1 MKLPQLSLTTKI
13 ANYFLLLAL
22 ITVSMVGGVAYFR
35 ARGALKQAAFDRLNV
50 AATLKEQEIVRWF
63 EDRQRDF
70 LHTSRM
76 PDVQRNLKILLGSED
91 IEAKQKAYRV
101 LDEYLTEI
109 VHLKPSQREIFI
121 LDRSNK
127 IVVSTNKEREGDYE
141 ILANITYVERVEAAA
156 NFAPIFYVSPIT
168 RKPAITLAK
177 PLADR
182 SGMILVDLDLER
194 IDRIVREKTG
204 LGETGE
210 SYLVGSLI
218 SKSSFIAGKV
228 RSDLTNTKLTSPG
241 IEAAMSG
248 NSGYGLYRNYA
259 EDSVLG
265 VYRWLNE
272 QDIALLVEISQEE
285 AFNPA
290 RRLASEIVLV
300 GLISALGLSIGVNWL
315 ARQLL
320 ISRRQ
325 LEKYSRKLQQKAQ
338 EAEAANSAKSAFLA
352 NMSHEL
358 RTPLNAILGFSQLMS
373 RNDTI
378 TERQQESLDI
388 INRSGEHLLNLI
400 NDVLEMSKIEA
411 GKTTLNQEPFDLHRL
426 LETIQAMFKI
436 KAESKGLWFQFEL
449 AENLPQYIISDPRK
463 LRQLLINL
471 LSNGVKFTQTG
482 GVTLRSFTCS
492 STQMQHNQVKL
503 CFEVV
508 DTGKGIAK
516 AELNRLFDPFV
527 QTAAGIQS
535 QGGTGLGLA
544 ISKQFTELMGGTI
557 KVDSILG
564 EGSTFA
570 FNIQVELI
578 NPDKQKIFNSFRR
591 VKHLAPGQSEYR
603 IAVVDDCE
611 TNRLALKQLLEAVG
625 FYPCTANNGRDAIAL
640 WQEWQPDL
648 IWMDMRMPVMDG
660 YEATKHIKAHSGKN
674 TVIIALTASAFE
686 EQRAKILDAGCDDFV
701 AKPFT
706 EEVIFDKLIQHLG
719 VEFVFEDRDIVFS
732 VTSDRDRQ
740 DKKTISAKDIN
751 SLAPEL
757 VSQINQA
764 AIAVDSSQ
772 IEQLIT
778 EIPEAEQY
786 IAQALTQML
795 NDYDFDG
802 IIDLSEAGIN
812 S

>member
-50 AATLKEQEIVRWF
+50 AATLKEQEIARWF

-70 LHTSRM
+70 LHATQM
-76 PDVQRNLKILLGSED
+76 PDVQRNLKILLGSRDE
-91 IEAKQKAYRV
+91 ETKRQAYRV

-109 VHLKPSQREIFI
+109 VRLKPSQKEIFI
-121 LDRSNK
+121 IDRSNK
-127 IVVSTNKEREGDYE
+127 IIVSTNKEREGDYE
-141 ILANITYVERVEAAA
+141 ILANITYVERVETEAS
-156 NFAPIFYVSPIT
+156 FAPIFYVSPIT

-182 SGMILVDLDLER
+182 SGMILVDLDLEL
-194 IDRIVREKTG
+194 IDHIVREKTG

-218 SKSSFIAGKV
+218 SKNSFIAGKAQFDV
-228 RSDLTNTKLTSPG
+228 TNTKLTSPG

-259 EDSVLG
+259 DDSILG

-290 RRLASEIVLV
+290 RRLASAIVLM

-325 LEKYSRKLQQKAQ
+325 LEKSSRQLQQKAQ
-338 EAEAANSAKSAFLA
+338 EAEAANLAKSAFLA

-373 RNDTI
+373 RDDTI
-378 TERQQESLDI
+378 TNRQQDSLDI

-426 LETIQAMFKI
+426 LATIQAMFKI
-436 KAESKGLWFQFEL
+436 KAESKGLWFQFIL
-449 AENLPQYIISDPRK
+449 SDNLPQYVISDPRK

-482 GVTLRSFTCS
+482 GVILRSLTCP
-492 STQMQHNQVKL
+492 STQSQHNQVKL

-516 AELNRLFDPFV
+516 TELNRLFDPFV
-527 QTAAGIQS
+527 QTTAGIQS

-544 ISKQFTELMGGTI
+544 ISRQFIELMGGTI
-557 KVDSILG
+557 EVDSILG

-570 FNIQVELI
+570 FDIQVNLV
-578 NPDKQKIFNSFRR
+578 DSVKQKIFTSSQR
-591 VKHLAPGQSEYR
+591 VKHLAPGQLNYR
-603 IAVVDDCE
+603 IAIADDRD
-611 TNRLALKQLLEAVG
+611 TNRLALKQILEAVG
-625 FYPCTANNGRDAIAL
+625 FHPRTANNGKEAIAL
-640 WQEWQPDL
+640 WQAWQPDL

-660 YEATKHIKAHSGKN
+660 YEATKHIKTHSGQN

-686 EQRAKILDAGCDDFV
+686 EQRAKILAAGCDDFV

-706 EEVIFDKLIQHLG
+706 EGVIFDKLIQHLG
-719 VEFVFEDRDIVFS
+719 IEFVFEDKDS
-732 VTSDRDRQ
+732 VASDRAV
-740 DKKTISAKDIN
+740 KNKTVSAKDIN
-751 SLAPEL
+751 SLSPEL

-764 AIAVDSSQ
+764 AIAVDSLQ

-778 EIPEAEQY
+778 EIPENQQY
-786 IAQALTQML
+786 IAQAITEML
-795 NDYDFDG
+795 NKYDFDS
-802 IIDLSEAGIN
+802 IINLTEVGVK
-812 S
+812 

>member
-50 AATLKEQEIVRWF
+50 AATLKEQEIARWF

-70 LHTSRM
+70 LHVTQM
-76 PDVQRNLKILLGSED
+76 PDVQRNLKILLESGNEKSQ
-91 IEAKQKAYRV
+91 QKAYRV

-109 VHLKPSQREIFI
+109 VRLKPSQREIFI

-127 IVVSTNKEREGDYE
+127 IIVSTNKEREGDYE
-141 ILANITYVERVEAAA
+141 ILANITYVERVEAGAS
-156 NFAPIFYVSPIT
+156 FAPIFYVSPIT

-218 SKSSFIAGKV
+218 SKNSFIAGKA
-228 RSDLTNTKLTSPG
+228 RSDLADSKLISPA

-259 EDSVLG
+259 NDSVLG

-272 QDIALLVEISQEE
+272 QDIALLVEISQQE

-290 RRLASEIVLV
+290 RKLASAIVLV

-325 LEKYSRKLQQKAQ
+325 LERSSRQLQQKAQ
-338 EAEAANSAKSAFLA
+338 EAEAANLAKSTFLA

-373 RNDTI
+373 RDDTI
-378 TERQQESLDI
+378 TNRQKDSLDI

-411 GKTTLNQEPFDLHRL
+411 GRTTLNQEPFDLHRL

-436 KAESKGLWFQFEL
+436 KAESKGLWFQFIL
-449 AENLPQYIISDPRK
+449 AEDLPQYIISDSPK

-482 GVTLRSFTCS
+482 GVTLRSFTFPL
-492 STQMQHNQVKL
+492 TQLQHDKVKL
-503 CFEVV
+503 CFEVI
-508 DTGKGIAK
+508 DTGKGIART
-516 AELNRLFDPFV
+516 ELNCLFDPFV

-544 ISKQFTELMGGTI
+544 ISRQFAELLGGTI
-557 KVDSILG
+557 KVNSILG

-570 FNIQVELI
+570 FNIQVELV
-578 NPDKQKIFNSFRR
+578 DSVKQKIFTSSQQVR
-591 VKHLAPGQSEYR
+591 HLAPGQPEYR
-603 IAVVDDCE
+603 IAVVDDRE
-611 TNRLALKQLLEAVG
+611 TNRLALKQLLETVG
-625 FYPCTANNGRDAIAL
+625 FHPRTANNGRDAIAL

-648 IWMDMRMPVMDG
+648 IWLDMRMPVMDG
-660 YEATKHIKAHSGKN
+660 YEATKHIKAGSGKN
-674 TVIIALTASAFE
+674 TIIIALTASAFA
-686 EQRAKILDAGCDDFV
+686 EQREKILNVGCDDFV

-706 EEVIFDKLIQHLG
+706 EQIIFDKLIQHLG
-719 VEFVFEDRDIVFS
+719 VKFVFEDKDS
-732 VTSDRDRQ
+732 VVGDRDLANQ
-740 DKKTISAKDIN
+740 NKTISTKDIN
-751 SLAPEL
+751 QLAPEL
-757 VSQINQA
+757 INKIGQA
-764 AIAVDSSQ
+764 AIAVDGFQ

-778 EIPEAEQY
+778 EIPGDKQY
-786 IAQALTQML
+786 IAKALVEML
-795 NDYDFDG
+795 NSYDFDG
-802 IIDLSEAGIN
+802 IIDLTKAG
-812 S
+812 SDR